1 MIDLH
6 THLLPGLDD
15 GPSDERG
22 ALELARAAVAA
33 GTRAVVA
40 TPHVDHVYG
49 VDPGSLPA
57 AVEAVRS
64 LLARRNVPLEV
75 HVGAE
80 LAITRLPELTGA
92 ELEAVTLGG
101 GGYLL
106 VECPHSPIGD
116 LLETVVLSAVADGR
130 RVVLAHPE
138 RSPAFIGRHSRL
150 ADLVRQG
157 VRVQITADSMTG
169 RFGRVVQRFALE
181 LIRARLVHAV
191 ASDAHDASRRP
202 PLPVDMFSAAERLLP
217 GIRRNEQ
224 WWTEISPAAILAG
237 EDPGE
242 PPPLGVRRQLLPRRR
257 RSS

>member
-1 MIDLH
+1 VIDLH

-15 GPSDERG
+15 GPSDEPG

-57 AVEAVRS
+57 AVEAMRS

-80 LAITRLPELTGA
+80 VAITRLPELTSS
-92 ELEAVTLGG
+92 ELETLTLGG

-106 VECPHSPIGD
+106 LECPRTSIGD
-116 LLETVVLSAVADGR
+116 LLETVVLGAVAGGR
-130 RVVLAHPE
+130 GVVLAHPE
-138 RSPAFIGRHSRL
+138 RSRAFIGRPDRL

-157 VRVQITADSMTG
+157 VRVQITAASLAG
-169 RFGRVVQRFALE
+169 RFGRVVQRSALD
-181 LIRARLVHAV
+181 LMRARLVHAI

-202 PLPVDMFSAAERLLP
+202 PLPVDMFGAAERLLP